1 MGHKPWERAW
11 RRADKARERHA
22 AHQQMLDDM
31 YDVVLVE
38 QRMANDN
45 GVRYSLEEVMA
56 EFGITQADL
65 DAVED

>member
-1 MGHKPWERAW
+1 MRGALKKKILAEAADRRW
-11 RRADKARERHA
+11 RDE
-22 AHQQMLDDM
+22 LDDM